1 MYVTQV
7 VVIGA
12 GGTGS
17 YLIPPLARF
26 LASQTRKIKL
36 LICDGDKYSESNSGR
51 QEFAS
56 SKVGINKA
64 EVQALTVCAKIPE
77 YATHIDFLPEYL
89 SDKKITELIGEYS
102 VVVTCVDNVAC
113 RNFVEKRISQLSN
126 AAHVAPGNEM
136 YTGQCHLSLRVG
148 GAWKTRSLFDA
159 YPELKSENDDR
170 SAMDC
175 AAIAALPSGGQIIMS
190 NFMAAALALNYIGQ
204 LFEVHTNNQ
213 NAFIPCDNVGFDISI
228 QGFKRSG
235 LKSLTD
241 LL

>member
-1 MYVTQV
+1 MYITNVI
-7 VVIGA
+7 VIGA

-26 LASQTRKIKL
+26 LASQPVPVKL

-56 SKVGINKA
+56 SKIGINKA
-64 EVQALTVCAKIPE
+64 EVQALTVCAKLPE
-77 YATHIDFLPEYL
+77 YAKLVDYLPEYL
-89 SDKKITELIGEYS
+89 SASKINELITNNT

-113 RNFVEKRISQLSN
+113 RHFVEKRLEQLQN

-136 YTGQCHLSLRVG
+136 YTGQCHLSLRVNG
-148 GAWKTRSLFDA
+148 VWKTRSLFTA
-159 YPELKSENDDR
+159 HPELNSDNDDR

-204 LFEVHTNNQ
+204 LFEVHTNNR
-213 NAFIPCDNVGFDISI
+213 NGFIPCDNVRFDISI
-228 QGFKRSG
+228 QGFGRSG
-235 LKSLTD
+235 LRSLTD